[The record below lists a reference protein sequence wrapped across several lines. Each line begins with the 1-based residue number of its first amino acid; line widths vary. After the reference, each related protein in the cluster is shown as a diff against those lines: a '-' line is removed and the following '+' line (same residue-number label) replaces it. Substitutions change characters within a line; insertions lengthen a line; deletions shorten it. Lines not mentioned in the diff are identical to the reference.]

1 MLEEDKKPHIGEL
14 NSLISQYVKLRR
26 YIKKEEASLK
36 DKMRRF
42 VEAKDMISNYLS
54 AVLIQSK
61 LRRVGGS
68 SGTVFNSEIV
78 RYKVVDARA
87 YLNWLIETGLWET
100 AKIEPIPKETDAVAS
115 ERLEKWLKE
124 NEGKVINP
132 YSRGGVKFEHFLPP
146 GVNRTVTTVLVVR
159 ASGDDDNEL

>member
-1 MLEEDKKPHIGEL
+1 MLEDDKKPHVGEL
-14 NSLISQYVKLRR
+14 NPLISQFVKLRR
-26 YIKKEEASLK
+26 YIKKEEAALK
-36 DKMRRF
+36 DKMKRYA
-42 VEAKDMISNYLS
+42 EAKDMISNYLS
-54 AVLIQSK
+54 AILMQNK
-61 LRRVGGS
+61 LRRIGGS

-78 RYKVVDARA
+78 RYRVVDARA

-115 ERLEKWLKE
+115 ERFEKWLKE

-132 YSRGGVKFEHFLPP
+132 YPRGGVKFEHFLPP

-159 ASGDDDNEL
+159 ASGEDDDL